1 MTGASVNVE
10 PSTSASAGIQ
20 EAIDALPESGGTV
33 FIPAG
38 RYVIRRSIRLR
49 SSVTLCG
56 EGAATVLTRRA
67 PVTFI
72 LTAPCGPHADTVRVN
87 STAGLQPGD
96 EVIIADIEQR
106 SWHSRQFVIRSI
118 EGTILKGEI
127 IAGSPVRSYSPDHGA
142 WGGHYFPMLH
152 IPNCDGVVIDS
163 LTIHGGDYPYT
174 RSDDA
179 GFTCMAVHAA
189 GATNL
194 QVHRVAVKGW
204 PADGIGAQRGSGVT
218 VTHCLVEDCL
228 GRGFHPGTHLKESL
242 WTNNIS
248 RRNLSGFYFCLGVRH
263 AVVTD
268 NLFVDNDG
276 CGIDGLGDPDR
287 DNVIRGNVVARNGL
301 YGIEAHGSLNN
312 VIAGN
317 IVQDNSQR
325 CPGAYAG
332 IYLNS
337 HAGNV
342 VEGNRCDDTQERPT
356 QGFGLIAEDE
366 AGDNLIT
373 SNLVTD
379 AQVSGPPS
387 PYRAKLR
394 AVQGSIV
401 LDGQLDEAAWQSADL
416 LSANTRIEDGTPAV
430 AQTAFCALY
439 DKTHFYVGAHCVEP
453 MMDRIFDQ
461 ITERGGKVWK
471 ENAIEMVIRPPGE
484 GALAYQLGV
493 NTLGTLFERMH
504 EGKRIV
510 DWHSQARVAVRRG
523 AGCWSVEIA
532 VPLASFGVQAV
543 RTGDVWRGNFS
554 RHRTA
559 TRPFEI
565 SAWSATFGSIA
576 RPERLGYL
584 IVE

>member
-1 MTGASVNVE
+1 MSGTGVDVE
-10 PSTSASAGIQ
+10 RSTSATAGIQ
-20 EAIDALPESGGTV
+20 EAIDALPERGGTV

-38 RYVIRRSIRLR
+38 RYVIHRSIRLR
-49 SSVTLCG
+49 SGVTLRG

-67 PVTFI
+67 PVIFT
-72 LTAPCGPHADTVRVN
+72 LTATCGPHADSVQVN
-87 STAGLQPGD
+87 STEGLHPGD
-96 EVIIADIEQR
+96 EIIIADIEQR

-127 IAGSPVRSYSPDHGA
+127 IAGSPARSYAPGRGA

-152 IPNCDGVVIDS
+152 IPNCDGVLIDS
-163 LTIHGGDYPYT
+163 LAIHGGDHPYT

-189 GATNL
+189 WATNL
-194 QVHRVAVKGW
+194 RVQRVAVKGW
-204 PADGIGAQRGSGVT
+204 PADGIGAQRGGGVT

-228 GRGFHPGTHLKESL
+228 SSGFHPGTHLKESL

-248 RRNLSGFYFCLGVRH
+248 RGNLSGFYFCLGVRH

-268 NLFVDNDG
+268 NMFVENKG

-342 VEGNRCDDTQERPT
+342 VEGNRCGDTQERPT
-356 QGFGLIAEDE
+356 QGRGLIAEDE

-373 SNLVTD
+373 NNMVTD
-379 AQVSGPPS
+379 AEVSGPPA
-387 PYRAKLR
+387 PCQAKLR
-394 AVQGSIV
+394 AVRGRIV
-401 LDGQLDEAAWQSADL
+401 LDGQLDEPAWQAADL
-416 LSANTRIEDGTPAV
+416 LSANTRIDDGTPAV
-430 AQTAFCALY
+430 AQTALRILY
-439 DKTHFYVGAHCVEP
+439 DATHLYLGARCVEP

-484 GALAYQLGV
+484 GALAYHLSV
-493 NTLGTLFERMH
+493 NTLGTLFERAH
-504 EGKRIV
+504 EGKRIA
-510 DWHSQARVAVRRG
+510 DWHSQARVAVHRG

-532 VPLASFGVQAV
+532 IQIASFGVQAV

-554 RHRTA
+554 RHRTV